1 MAINY
6 ELLKTFVV
14 AGNTGNFRRAAKER
28 FVSVSAV
35 SQQIKTLETQLGT
48 PLFDRLGRRV
58 QLTPSGRALLLEL
71 RGLFERID
79 AGLELAS
86 ADHAA
91 LRGSVSIGAP
101 RSFSQHWLRPRLA
114 SLLGAHDE
122 LSVKL
127 VYGVPSVLE
136 PKLSD
141 GELDLAILV
150 VPPALDSIER
160 RVIAHETF
168 FCVAAPSYLAKR
180 KKPRVLSE
188 FLEERYVVF
197 DRDLAMHR
205 PWWRSA
211 FGGRASLPPRI
222 VAEVPSCEAMLAL
235 ALDGVALAVLPDY
248 LVDPHV
254 ERRELVRLEPARRA
268 SEKAATFPVF
278 LGWRRNTLES
288 ARLQVVRE
296 ALLGARG

>member
-48 PLFDRLGRRV
+48 PLFERLGRRV
-58 QLTPSGRALLLEL
+58 RLTASGRALLLEL

-91 LRGSVSIGAP
+91 VRGSVSIGAP

-114 SLLGAHDE
+114 SLLGAHAD

-127 VYGVPSVLE
+127 VYGVPSVIE
-136 PKLSD
+136 PKLND
-141 GELDLAILV
+141 GEIDLAILV
-150 VPPALDSIER
+150 VPPELDSIER
-160 RVIAHETF
+160 RVVAHETF
-168 FCVAAPSYLAKR
+168 VCVAAPSYFADR
-180 KKPRVLSE
+180 KKPRTLAE
-188 FLEERYVVF
+188 FMDERYVVF

-205 PWWRSA
+205 PWWRAA
-211 FGGRASLPPRI
+211 FGGRASLPRRI
-222 VAEVPSCEAMLAL
+222 VAELPSCEAMLAL
-235 ALDGVALAVLPDY
+235 ALDGVAVTVLPDY
-248 LVDPHV
+248 LVDPHL

-268 SEKAATFPVF
+268 SEKPPAFPVF
-278 LGWRRNTLES
+278 LGWRSHTLES
-288 ARLQVVRE
+288 ARVRVVRE
-296 ALLGARG
+296 ALLAG